1 MAALRLP
8 VAGDWNRRRQWGKE
22 VEIGP
27 RCGTN
32 PIISLTNNQR
42 SYGPTHFPGLPA
54 RDPRAEL
61 QARLQNAPLEHAEAL
76 LSAYEVLQGL
86 HDRGVLDLFRG
97 ALGSDRVLEIVVD
110 ATKTPESIRG
120 IRNMIILA
128 KIFGTI
134 DPELVEAFARSLPEA
149 IALTKARKSRPPGF
163 WGILKKFRNRNFR
176 RGLVLVNSM
185 LEAFGRNLPP
195 ENADYSKASK

>member
-1 MAALRLP
+1 MA
-8 VAGDWNRRRQWGKE
+8 Q
-22 VEIGP
+22 
-27 RCGTN
+27 
-32 PIISLTNNQR
+32 PIPLE
-42 SYGPTHFPGLPA
+42 LPA

-97 ALGSDRVLEIVVD
+97 ALGSSDRVLEIVVD
-110 ATKTPESIRG
+110 AAKTPESIRG
-120 IRNMIILA
+120 IRNIIILA
-128 KIFGTI
+128 KILGTI
-134 DPELVEAFARSLPEA
+134 EPELVEGFARSLPEA
-149 IALTKARKSRPPGF
+149 ITLTKAHESRPPGF
-163 WGILKKFRNRNFR
+163 WGILLKFRNRNFR

-195 ENADYSKASK
+195 ENAHHNKASR